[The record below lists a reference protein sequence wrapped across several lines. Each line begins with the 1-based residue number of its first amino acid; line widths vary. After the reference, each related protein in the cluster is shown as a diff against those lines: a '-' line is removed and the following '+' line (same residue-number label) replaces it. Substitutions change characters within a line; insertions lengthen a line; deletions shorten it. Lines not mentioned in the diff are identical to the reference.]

1 MSFFKNKGYR
11 MIVISTLLIAIA
23 KILDMVI
30 SLYLWIVIIAALIT
44 WVRPDPYNP
53 IVQFLYKAT
62 EPVYALI
69 RRYIPTNFG
78 GFDIAPLIVILGLQF
93 IQLFFVQL
101 LFRIATG
108 L

>member
-1 MSFFKNKGYR
+1 

-30 SLYLWIVIIAALIT
+30 TLYLWIVIIAALIT

-93 IQLFFVQL
+93 IELFFVQL

>member
-1 MSFFKNKGYR
+1 

-23 KILDMVI
+23 NILNMVI
-30 SLYLWIVIIAALIT
+30 SLYIWIVIISALIS

-62 EPVYALI
+62 EPVYVLM

-78 GFDIAPLIVILGLQF
+78 GFDVAPLILLLLLQF
-93 IQLFFVQL
+93 IQLFFVNL
-101 LFRIATG
+101 LFRLANS